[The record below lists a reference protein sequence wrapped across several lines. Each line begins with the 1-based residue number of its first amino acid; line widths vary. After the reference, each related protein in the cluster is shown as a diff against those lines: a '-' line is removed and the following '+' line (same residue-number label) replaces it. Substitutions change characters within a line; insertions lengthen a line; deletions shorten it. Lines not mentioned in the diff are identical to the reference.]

1 MSSEENATE
10 SSVSPGRA
18 RALRAVPGVIAKKS
32 SEIALS
38 PPHELPHGA
47 VLADRLA
54 HRAQPLTPTT
64 LHPTRPV
71 TLAMLGKRSTEPSLR
86 VPGDDSGLRSVSQ
99 FHRGGSNE
107 SRSYTTSTF
116 VASPLAKHR
125 SSEDIYQ
132 SDVAPRLSEEQEQSL
147 KSTSLLFSRSSGSG
161 SERLSQTQARPSRRS
176 SIFDGGLPPVSREP
190 RLSLADLVD
199 ITRSQTE
206 QLSDQTQLEL
216 ERAAHARSRPRRS
229 TLTPLENVVLYS
241 AEMSSNLDLEAQAL
255 DSEGR
260 LSGYQPLPDLP
271 ARSLPTSPFSQRRGH
286 APANQSK
293 HPLARPDS
301 SVEDSSDNGA
311 QPAFGKQRAVLGP
324 IKRANSNPKTEDS
337 PQATRDQE
345 LPSRASQP
353 ELIVSRSLAA
363 LRIPAL
369 QVSHSSSET
378 VDTED

>member
-132 SDVAPRLSEEQEQSL
+132 SDVAPRWVHGHQRLG
-147 KSTSLLFSRSSGSG
+147 KVFLLTPETLALTWWLGLPPPGSAKSRSSPSSPPHCFSRAPLDLAVSASAKHKRGRLVARQSLMEAFPRLAA
-161 SERLSQTQARPSRRS
+161 SHDSLWLIWWILRALKLSNYPTRLSWSWSAPRMQ
-176 SIFDGGLPPVSREP
+176 DHGLV
-190 RLSLADLVD
+190 
-199 ITRSQTE
+199 
-206 QLSDQTQLEL
+206 
-216 ERAAHARSRPRRS
+216 
-229 TLTPLENVVLYS
+229 
-241 AEMSSNLDLEAQAL
+241 EAL
-255 DSEGR
+255 
-260 LSGYQPLPDLP
+260 
-271 ARSLPTSPFSQRRGH
+271 
-286 APANQSK
+286 
-293 HPLARPDS
+293 
-301 SVEDSSDNGA
+301 
-311 QPAFGKQRAVLGP
+311 
-324 IKRANSNPKTEDS
+324 
-337 PQATRDQE
+337 
-345 LPSRASQP
+345 
-353 ELIVSRSLAA
+353 
-363 LRIPAL
+363 
-369 QVSHSSSET
+369 
-378 VDTED
+378 